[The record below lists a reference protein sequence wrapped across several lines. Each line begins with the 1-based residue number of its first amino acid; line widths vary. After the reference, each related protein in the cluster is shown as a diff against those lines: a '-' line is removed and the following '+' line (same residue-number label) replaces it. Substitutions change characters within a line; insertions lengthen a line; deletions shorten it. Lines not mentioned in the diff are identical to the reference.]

1 MNEELIILGK
11 RIADLRNKRGF
22 TQDKLAELMDYS
34 TNHVAKLE
42 SARTNPSFALLVKLC
57 NALQIEM
64 KELFD
69 SDEYVSI
76 EHTKNELQKLLNSNN
91 SKTIKLLYKIYRSI
105 DI

>member
-1 MNEELIILGK
+1 MNIFCWG
-11 RIADLRNKRGF
+11 RNPNL
-22 TQDKLAELMDYS
+22 Q
-34 TNHVAKLE
+34 
-42 SARTNPSFALLVKLC
+42 LVKLC

-69 SDEYVSI
+69 YDEYVSI

>member
-1 MNEELIILGK
+1 
-11 RIADLRNKRGF
+11 
-22 TQDKLAELMDYS
+22 
-34 TNHVAKLE
+34 
-42 SARTNPSFALLVKLC
+42 
-57 NALQIEM
+57 M

-69 SDEYVSI
+69 YDEYISI